1 MTTTN
6 SYRLSY
12 ARLLILTRTPERK
25 MIVPDMS
32 YPPPLPVSPLQYGS
46 RMHEARPGIIT
57 AMGVMSI
64 ILGCLGALMSLSSI
78 FSTFVFFAMS
88 RMPAPVPMPMP
99 VTPNVSVNSSTT
111 SGGSVMV
118 GGIPATADTSD
129 DAMPEAQ
136 RQIVIDT
143 LASMSNID
151 EQRQKHL
158 DLLLSVSGQKV
169 FPFGDR
175 ITRDL
180 IRRNVTERGT
190 LPPSPNGGAGAA
202 YFLIGTGR
210 LELYED
216 HAVFRPDGS
225 SAVVSATTNP
235 SSDDDGSASD
245 SASATSPPGMRPGP
259 RMTVRTGRTM
269 TFNMSKPALVVGV
282 ITSILSC
289 GLAIYLLVIGI
300 MVMRDSL
307 SARKLHWIY
316 ITIKIPLVIASA
328 IAAAVVWSSF
338 GNAMVA
344 NATPGTPPPPAF
356 MGSFMAIGAIF
367 GSLFGLAYPVGLIFV
382 LMSRTAKTYYSPE
395 RMAGM

>member
-1 MTTTN
+1 
-6 SYRLSY
+6 
-12 ARLLILTRTPERK
+12 
-25 MIVPDMS
+25 MS
-32 YPPPLPVSPLQYGS
+32 YPPPLPISPLQYDS

-64 ILGCLGALMSLSSI
+64 ILGSIGALMSLSSI
-78 FSTFVFFAMS
+78 FSTFVFLAMA
-88 RMPAPVPMPMP
+88 RTTIPMPPPTPGPMN
-99 VTPNVSVNSSTT
+99 VTVNSPTGGGGGSP
-111 SGGSVMV
+111 GGSVMV
-118 GGIPATADTSD
+118 GGIPTTADTSD
-129 DAMPEAQ
+129 DTMPEAQ

-143 LASMSNID
+143 LGSMSNID
-151 EQRQKHL
+151 EQRQQQL

-190 LPPSPNGGAGAA
+190 LPPSPNGGAGAT

-210 LELYED
+210 LELYDD

-235 SSDDDGSASD
+235 SSADADSGDGS
-245 SASATSPPGMRPGP
+245 SASASSNAPRPLGV
-259 RMTVRTGRTM
+259 RARRSGAVVGTARTVK
-269 TFNMSKPALVVGV
+269 FNMNKPAMVVTI

-307 SARKLHWIY
+307 AGRKLHWIY
-316 ITIKIPLVIASA
+316 VGLKIPLVIASA
-328 IAAAVVWSSF
+328 IAAAVMWSSF
-338 GNAMVA
+338 GNAIAA
-344 NATPGTPPPPAF
+344 NAGPGAPPPPAF

-382 LMSRTAKTYYSPE
+382 LMSRTAKQYYSPE
-395 RMAGM
+395 RS